1 MRYSLILSLIVAVL
15 AVAFALVNNDTVT
28 VHLGVTTVQNQSLAM
43 VLLVALFAGVL
54 VGILASLPGRFR
66 ARSRIK
72 SLEKELDRLRR
83 SEPDATDASSEPTEP
98 DASRS

>member
-66 ARSRIK
+66 AHNRIK

-83 SEPDATDASSEPTEP
+83 SKP
-98 DASRS
+98 DASDASPETKESDAPRS

>member
-28 VHLGVTTVQNQSLAM
+28 VHLGVATVQNQSLAM

-54 VGILASLPGRFR
+54 VGILASLPGRLR

-83 SEPDATDASSEPTEP
+83 SQPDAPDATSEATES
-98 DASRS
+98 DTSRS